1 MMTIRQRQPSK
12 RPGIKPKRGAYTLV
26 MRSPD
31 GRLHCEL
38 FDDAA
43 SYLARLMAL
52 KTSSTESA
60 AIEDV
65 VGLLDA

>member
-1 MMTIRQRQPSK
+1 MTLRHRQQQK
-12 RPGIKPKRGAYTLV
+12 RPGTKPTRGAYTLV

-31 GRLHCEL
+31 GRLNYER

-52 KTSSTESA
+52 QPSSRESVS
-60 AIEDV
+60 IEDML
-65 VGLLDA
+65 GLLDG